1 MKLKELKRQKKLQLK
16 NKKQKMKSKKKI
28 MIDSRT
34 TLKAVEKQL
43 NKILKNLII
52 KKRNIKNLKYL
63 NQSL

>member
-34 TLKAVEKQL
+34 TLKAVEKQ
-43 NKILKNLII
+43 
-52 KKRNIKNLKYL
+52 
-63 NQSL
+63 